1 MDIWVVSALVNNAAV
16 DAGGRVFL
24 RGHTSSLLLGVRL
37 SSGITR
43 SRDKAA
49 FTLLKNRQGD
59 FRSRCAPPR
68 GCWPAVGE
76 GSQGSRGSSASSA
89 LPLRLLDPRHPSG
102 CEVASSWDSIHVPLT
117 ANDFEHLFGSLL
129 PT

>member
-24 RGHTSSLLLGVRL
+24 RGHASSLLLGVRL

-43 SRDKAA
+43 SRDEAA
-49 FTLLKNRQGD
+49 FTLLRNRQGV

-68 GCWPAVGE
+68 GCRPAVGE
-76 GSQGSRGSSASSA
+76 GSRGSSASSV

-102 CEVASSWDSIHVPLT
+102 CEVASSWDSIRVPLT
-117 ANDFEHLFGSLL
+117 ANDFEHLFGRLL